1 MLEPIFREIHLDWH
15 MNCLLIQVRALQ
27 NGALPLHF
35 PSAGLTTSGRSKGHC
50 DFLPYEVID
59 LVTGPKLAGGITC
72 NQFMR
77 RGSMRFN
84 IGDKV
89 RHRGLKWLWGTV
101 EEIYEALSAHSD
113 DGRYYLYKVSL
124 KQGNHYIDR
133 GCEWE
138 LIPEGEENSEGS

>member
-1 MLEPIFREIHLDWH
+1 
-15 MNCLLIQVRALQ
+15 
-27 NGALPLHF
+27 
-35 PSAGLTTSGRSKGHC
+35 
-50 DFLPYEVID
+50 
-59 LVTGPKLAGGITC
+59 
-72 NQFMR
+72 
-77 RGSMRFN
+77 MRFN

-138 LIPEGEENSEGS
+138 LVPEEEERSDGASTRGIDSEGSMPPQLD

>member
-1 MLEPIFREIHLDWH
+1 
-15 MNCLLIQVRALQ
+15 
-27 NGALPLHF
+27 
-35 PSAGLTTSGRSKGHC
+35 
-50 DFLPYEVID
+50 
-59 LVTGPKLAGGITC
+59 
-72 NQFMR
+72 
-77 RGSMRFN
+77 MRFN

-138 LIPEGEENSEGS
+138 LIPGGE

>member
-1 MLEPIFREIHLDWH
+1 
-15 MNCLLIQVRALQ
+15 LISRK
-27 NGALPLHF
+27 
-35 PSAGLTTSGRSKGHC
+35 SRDHC
-50 DFLPYEVID
+50 DYFSYEVTDFVI
-59 LVTGPKLAGGITC
+59 GPKVVGGITF

-101 EEIYEALSAHSD
+101 EEIFEASSPHSD

-138 LIPEGEENSEGS
+138 LIPAE

>member
-1 MLEPIFREIHLDWH
+1 
-15 MNCLLIQVRALQ
+15 
-27 NGALPLHF
+27 
-35 PSAGLTTSGRSKGHC
+35 
-50 DFLPYEVID
+50 VINF
-59 LVTGPKLAGGITC
+59 VIGPRVAGGITC
-72 NQFMR
+72 NQFVR
-77 RGSMRFN
+77 RRSMRFN

-138 LIPEGEENSEGS
+138 LIPGGE